1 MVKFHKGGK
10 CALENNNVE
19 LVREKVT
26 ANMVDNLAMIRTKLG
41 LTQAQLAN
49 LIGVSRHTIMQVENK
64 RTKLSWNTF
73 LSLLLVFIK
82 NPETDKLLNILDI
95 YTDELNIELKLK

>member
-1 MVKFHKGGK
+1 M
-10 CALENNNVE
+10 ENNNVA

-26 ANMVDNLAMIRTKLG
+26 TNMADNLAMLRTKLG
-41 LTQAQLAN
+41 LTQVQLAN

-64 RTKLSWNTF
+64 KAKLSWNTF

-82 NPETDKLLNILDI
+82 NPETDKLLNILEI
-95 YTDELNIELKLK
+95 YTEELNNELKIR

>member
-1 MVKFHKGGK
+1 M
-10 CALENNNVE
+10 ENNNVV

-26 ANMVDNLAMIRTKLG
+26 ANMADNLAMLRTKLG
-41 LTQAQLAN
+41 LTQVQLAN

-64 RTKLSWNTF
+64 KAKLSWNIF

-82 NPETDKLLNILDI
+82 NPETDKLLNILEI
-95 YTDELNIELKLK
+95 YIDELNCELKLK

>member
-1 MVKFHKGGK
+1 M
-10 CALENNNVE
+10 ETDNVG

-26 ANMVDNLAMIRTKLG
+26 ANMADNLAMLRTKLG
-41 LTQAQLAN
+41 LTQVQLAN

-64 RTKLSWNTF
+64 KAKLSWNTF
-73 LSLLLVFIK
+73 LSLLLIFIK

-95 YTDELNIELKLK
+95 YTDELDCELKLK